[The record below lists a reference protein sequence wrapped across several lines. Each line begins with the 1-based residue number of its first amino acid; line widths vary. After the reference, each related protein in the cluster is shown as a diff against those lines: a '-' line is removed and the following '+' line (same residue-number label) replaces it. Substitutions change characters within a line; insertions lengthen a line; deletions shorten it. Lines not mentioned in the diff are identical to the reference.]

1 LQLIPTRYGFISPFQ
16 GLKGVFGA
24 FTQGVALGYII
35 LPFQGDRRLRV
46 IFIAVWLNSHQ
57 FLILDL

>member
-1 LQLIPTRYGFISPFQ
+1 MSPFRSPTPSGQ

-35 LPFQGDRRLRV
+35 LPFQGYKKLRV
-46 IFIAVWLNSHQ
+46 ILLYMTEQ
-57 FLILDL
+57 L